1 MSANTIADVNAVT
14 SPATDMNAGLNI
26 IQKPTAPPS
35 YVSTRNACK
44 MCAPLGASLVFR
56 GIEGAVPFLHG
67 SQGCATYMR
76 RYIISH
82 FREPMDIAASGFSE
96 SSAIFGG
103 GDNLRRGLQNVTAQ
117 YKPIMI
123 GVATTCLCETI
134 GEDVAS
140 MISEYVLHVSQDA
153 ETGGFAPQL
162 VHVSTPSY
170 SGTHV
175 DGFHAAVRSVVEALA
190 TPEPAPAHHVNVF
203 PGMVSA
209 ADIRYLKEIIEDFE
223 ISSIVLPDYSETL
236 DGPALDAYE
245 KIPAGGTPIH
255 GIRSAAGA
263 RSSIEFGRTLRQRDT
278 AAAFLESTFGVR
290 AHRLGLPIGVNETDR
305 FFSALQ
311 EIADRPM
318 PRKHEMERGRL
329 VDAYVD
335 GHKYVFGKRAIVYGE
350 EDLVVGLAALLAEIG
365 IIPVLCASG
374 GKSGV
379 LTQAIAE
386 VAPNLPEPPE
396 ICDGTDFM
404 SIAEKAKLL
413 KPDLLIG
420 NSKGYGIARDLGIP
434 LVRAGFP
441 IHDRIGGQRI
451 LHLGY
456 RGAQQLFDRIVNA
469 LLEYKQQTAEIGY
482 SYM

>member
-1 MSANTIADVNAVT
+1 MSA
-14 SPATDMNAGLNI
+14 SLNI
-26 IQKPTAPPS
+26 IQKPAAPPS

-44 MCAPLGASLVFR
+44 CCAPLGASLVFR

-103 GDNLRRGLQNVTAQ
+103 GDNLQRGLRNVTAQ
-117 YKPIMI
+117 YKPRLI

-134 GEDVAS
+134 GEDVAA
-140 MISEYVLHVSQDA
+140 MIREYMANESPNAQPDCD
-153 ETGGFAPQL
+153 TPQL
-162 VHVSTPSY
+162 IHVSTPSY
-170 SGTHV
+170 SGTHI
-175 DGFHAAVRSVVEALA
+175 DGFHAAVRAVVEALA
-190 TPEPAPAHHVNVF
+190 TPEPASPQEVNLF

-209 ADIRYLKEIIEDFE
+209 ADLRYLKEIVEDFE
-223 ISSIVLPDYSETL
+223 ISSILLPDYSETL
-236 DGPALDAYE
+236 DGPALDVYQ
-245 KIPAGGTPIH
+245 KIPAGGTPMD
-255 GIRSAAGA
+255 GVRSTSGA
-263 RSSIEFGRTLRQRDT
+263 KASIEFGRTIRHRDT
-278 AAAFLESTFGVR
+278 AAAFLENRFKVP

-305 FFSALQ
+305 FFSTLK
-311 EIADRPM
+311 EISGRPL
-318 PRKHEMERGRL
+318 PCNHEMERGRL
-329 VDAYVD
+329 IDSYVD

-350 EDLVVGLAALLAEIG
+350 EDLVVGLAAMLAEIG

-374 GKSGV
+374 GKSGTLV
-379 LTQAIAE
+379 KAIAE
-386 VAPNLPEPPE
+386 VAPNLPEPPD
-396 ICDGTDFM
+396 ICAGADFM
-404 SIAEKAKLL
+404 YIAEKATLL

-434 LVRAGFP
+434 LVRVGFP

-456 RGAQQLFDRIVNA
+456 RGTQQLFDRIVNA
-469 LLEYKQQTAEIGY
+469 LLEYKQQTSTIGY

>member
-1 MSANTIADVNAVT
+1 MSVDASVTAVT
-14 SPATDMNAGLNI
+14 SMSAGLNI
-26 IQKPTAPPS
+26 IQKPAPPPS

-44 MCAPLGASLVFR
+44 LCAPLGACLVFR

-103 GDNLRRGLQNVTAQ
+103 GDNLRLGLQNVTAQ
-117 YKPIMI
+117 YMPSMI

-134 GEDVAS
+134 GEDVAA
-140 MISEYVLHVSQDA
+140 MVREYVLHVSQDA
-153 ETGGFAPQL
+153 ETGGSAPQL

-175 DGFHAAVRSVVEALA
+175 DGFHAAVRAVVETLA
-190 TPEPAPAHHVNVF
+190 RPSNSRSHHVNLF

-209 ADIRYLKEIIEDFE
+209 ADLRYLKEIAEDFE

-236 DGPALDAYE
+236 DGPALDAYQ

-263 RSSIEFGRTLRQRDT
+263 RASIEFGRTIRQRDT
-278 AAAFLESTFGVR
+278 AAAFLESAFGVR
-290 AHRLGLPIGVNETDR
+290 AHRLGLPIGINETDR
-305 FFSALQ
+305 FFSTLKD
-311 EIADRPM
+311 IAGRPV
-318 PRKHEMERGRL
+318 PRKYEMERGRL
-329 VDAYVD
+329 VDSYVD

-374 GKSGV
+374 GKSGA
-379 LTQAIAE
+379 LRQAIAE
-386 VAPNLPEPPE
+386 VAPNLPESLE
-396 ICDGTDFM
+396 ICDGADFM

-434 LVRAGFP
+434 LVRVGFP

-456 RGAQQLFDRIVNA
+456 RGTQQLFDRIVNA